1 MRLSIIIPCYNESA
15 TVLEIV
21 NKILNLKYNIEK
33 EIILVDDFSDDGTK
47 EIIRQNF
54 LNHKDIRVVFH
65 DKNSGKGA
73 AIKTAKKFVS
83 GDIIIIQ
90 DADLEYDPNDYK
102 KLIEPIINNETKVV
116 YGSRVLNQN
125 RYSARGFT
133 SKLRVFGNHVLT
145 VISNILNKQKLT
157 DAHTCYKVFSREVFD
172 KINLEENDFSFCPE
186 ATSKV
191 SKLGYE
197 IIEVPISYNGRDYKN
212 GKKIKFSDAF
222 KALKTLIKYS

>member
-47 EIIRQNF
+47 EIIRKNF

-73 AIKTAKKFVS
+73 AIKTAKKYIS

>member
-33 EIILVDDFSDDGTK
+33 EVILVDDFSDDGTK
-47 EIIRQNF
+47 EIIRKNF
-54 LNHKDIRVVFH
+54 LNHKDIRVIFH

-73 AIKTAKKFVS
+73 AIKTAKKFIS

-90 DADLEYDPNDYK
+90 DADLEYDPNDYT

-125 RYSARGFT
+125 RYSAKGFT

-145 VISNILNKQKLT
+145 IISNILNKQKLT

>member
-33 EIILVDDFSDDGTK
+33 EVILVDDFSDDGTK
-47 EIIRQNF
+47 EIIRKNF
-54 LNHKDIRVVFH
+54 LNHKDIRVIFH

-73 AIKTAKKFVS
+73 AIKTAKKFIS

-102 KLIEPIINNETKVV
+102 KLIDPIINNETKVV

-145 VISNILNKQKLT
+145 IISNILNKQKLT

>member
-125 RYSARGFT
+125 RYSAKGFT

-145 VISNILNKQKLT
+145 IISNILNKQKLT

-186 ATSKV
+186 VTSKV

>member
-47 EIIRQNF
+47 EIIRKNF

-125 RYSARGFT
+125 RYSAKGFT

-145 VISNILNKQKLT
+145 TISNILNKQKLT

>member
-33 EIILVDDFSDDGTK
+33 EVILVDDFSDDGTK
-47 EIIRQNF
+47 EIIRKNF
-54 LNHKDIRVVFH
+54 LNHKDIRVIFH

-73 AIKTAKKFVS
+73 AIKTAKKFIS

-102 KLIEPIINNETKVV
+102 KLIDPIINNETKVV

-157 DAHTCYKVFSREVFD
+157 DAHTCYKVF
-172 KINLEENDFSFCPE
+172 LEKS
-186 ATSKV
+186 
-191 SKLGYE
+191 
-197 IIEVPISYNGRDYKN
+197 
-212 GKKIKFSDAF
+212 
-222 KALKTLIKYS
+222 LIKLT

>member
-33 EIILVDDFSDDGTK
+33 EVILVDDFSDDGTK
-47 EIIRQNF
+47 EIIRKNF
-54 LNHKDIRVVFH
+54 LNHKDIRVIFH

-172 KINLEENDFSFCPE
+172 NINLEENDFSFCPE